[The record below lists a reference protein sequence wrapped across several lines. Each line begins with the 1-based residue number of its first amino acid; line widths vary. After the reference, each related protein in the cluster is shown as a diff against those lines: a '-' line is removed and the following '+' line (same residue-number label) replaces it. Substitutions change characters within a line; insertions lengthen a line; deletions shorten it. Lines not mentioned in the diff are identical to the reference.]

1 MPCKF
6 DQSHGS
12 SVFMSIQKYM
22 RIYTVSPDVSFWGV
36 VSVYTSLSSVRASS
50 EGSGKTARMR
60 ACLSFRCSP
69 IQKVQYYKM
78 VFA

>member
-1 MPCKF
+1 MQSKF
-6 DQSHGS
+6 DQSYGS

-22 RIYTVSPDVSFWGV
+22 RIYTVSPDVSFLGV

-60 ACLSFRCSP
+60 WLA
-69 IQKVQYYKM
+69 
-78 VFA
+78 